1 MSYSVGSAGFAGGKL
16 EADIPALTYP
26 SCEQMTIG
34 EDWEATAAKKK
45 GSSSVVPR
53 PSCYI

>member
-16 EADIPALTYP
+16 EADIPALTYL

-34 EDWEATAAKKK
+34 EDWEATAAKKR
-45 GSSSVVPR
+45 SSSVVLR